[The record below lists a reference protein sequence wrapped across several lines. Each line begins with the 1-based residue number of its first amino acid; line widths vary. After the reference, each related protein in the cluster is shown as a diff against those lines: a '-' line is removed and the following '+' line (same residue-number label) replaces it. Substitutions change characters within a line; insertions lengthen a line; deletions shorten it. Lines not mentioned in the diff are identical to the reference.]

1 MDGGRGGDGWKQ
13 WVEEAMEVDGMLEV
27 MQELEVEML
36 QVALGRAG
44 GRAQDRDGCSYL
56 AAENQTE

>member
-36 QVALGRAG
+36 QVALG
-44 GRAQDRDGCSYL
+44 
-56 AAENQTE
+56 